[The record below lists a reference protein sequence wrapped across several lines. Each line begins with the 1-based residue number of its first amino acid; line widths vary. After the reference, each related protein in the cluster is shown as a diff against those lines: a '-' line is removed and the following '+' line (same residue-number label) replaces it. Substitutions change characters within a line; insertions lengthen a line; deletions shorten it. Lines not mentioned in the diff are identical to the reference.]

1 MIHHVSFEI
10 ARDGG
15 DAEVAFWRMLGFAE
29 VIPPGTLAE
38 RARWVES
45 DDIQMHLLYSD
56 APAVGGE
63 GHVAFVVRDYDEVIA
78 RLRDAGHEAAPRAE
92 HFGAPRTQTR
102 TPAGHLIEIMA
113 PPRA

>member
-1 MIHHVSFEI
+1 MEC
-10 ARDGG
+10 
-15 DAEVAFWRMLGFAE
+15 
-29 VIPPGTLAE
+29 
-38 RARWVES
+38 

-92 HFGAPRTQTR
+92 HFGAPRTQAR

-113 PPRA
+113 PPHP